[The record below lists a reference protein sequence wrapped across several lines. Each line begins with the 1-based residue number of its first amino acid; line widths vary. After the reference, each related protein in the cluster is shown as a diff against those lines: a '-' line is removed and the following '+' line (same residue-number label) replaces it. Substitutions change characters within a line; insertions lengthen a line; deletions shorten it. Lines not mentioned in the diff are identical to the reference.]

1 MSQISKSIV
10 CGLVLAATWL
20 SACGYT
26 SGSGLHGQNVRT
38 VHLRA
43 IENDTF
49 RQRLEV
55 ELSAAVSRELSVSS
69 DLLPAS
75 ATQADAILD
84 LRITNERE
92 RTLVTGDRAS
102 PVREGAQE
110 VYVHVL
116 LTDRRSGK
124 KLVERTVV
132 DRAEFRSPLGEN
144 LSTARAELV
153 EDLARKIVLALE
165 TPF

>member
-1 MSQISKSIV
+1 MLLTA
-10 CGLVLAATWL
+10 LVAG
-20 SACGYT
+20 CGYST
-26 SGSGLHGQNVRT
+26 GSGLPQRGIRT

-55 ELSAAVSRELSVSS
+55 ELGAAVSRELSVSS
-69 DLLPAS
+69 DLLPGS
-75 ATQADAILD
+75 AAAADAILE
-84 LRITNERE
+84 LRITSERE
-92 RTLVTGDRAS
+92 RTLVSGDRTSA

-110 VYVHVL
+110 VVVRIL
-116 LTDRRSGK
+116 LTDRRTGK
-124 KLVERTVV
+124 QLVDRTVI
-132 DRAEFRSPLGEN
+132 DRAEFRSPLGED
-144 LSTARAELV
+144 LGTARTELV

>member
-1 MSQISKSIV
+1 MTSIARPATA
-10 CGLVLAATWL
+10 LLLAAAFAA
-20 SACGYT
+20 ACGYST
-26 SGSGLHGQNVRT
+26 GSGLHGKGVRT

-43 IENDTF
+43 VENETF

-75 ATQADAILD
+75 ASQADAILD

-110 VYVHVL
+110 VYVQVVL
-116 LTDRRSGK
+116 LDRRTGK

-144 LSTARAELV
+144 LGTARAELV

>member
-1 MSQISKSIV
+1 MTAV
-10 CGLVLAATWL
+10 RAALFGLAALT
-20 SACGYT
+20 ACGCGY
-26 SGSGLHGQNVRT
+26 SAGSGLHAHGVRT

-43 IENDTF
+43 IQNDTF

-69 DLLPAS
+69 DLLPGT
-75 ATQADAILD
+75 ATGCDAVLD
-84 LRITNERE
+84 LRITSERE

-110 VYVHVL
+110 VFVEVV
-116 LTDRRSGK
+116 LTDRRTGK

-132 DRAEFRSPLGEN
+132 DRAEFRSPIGEN
-144 LSTARAELV
+144 LGTARAELV

-165 TPF
+165 TAF